1 VFLLFFLLH
10 QWRLYF
16 FVVSTSDVL
25 ETALILGLIHIGVF
39 FAAKLI
45 VRKSWKAAFVT
56 FIATFLL
63 LYINPVLSF
72 LKLWNI
78 ASDLGFQSL
87 IAIVFS
93 GISIFII
100 KKVGRPFHKFLN
112 FLTITLVI
120 LVFLE
125 VILILLQ
132 TSRSPSIV
140 SFDTQLKA
148 SKGLKLPSVYV
159 IVFDEYAGSESLK
172 ENFSYDNSTHIRSLQ
187 DRGFNIVRGA
197 VSNYRHTV
205 LSVPSTFN
213 CNYISTPSGLVPH
226 GEDVFEMGL
235 DEMFNNH
242 TFKVFKKLGY
252 QTFNFSPF
260 EINKNPASYKTSF
273 LPQGSLLMLHTSLIA
288 KLWVSLP
295 SKLAIWS
302 KKKEWIESFYY
313 NKAVEQNRLVDEML
327 STTKFHKSQP
337 VFCYLH
343 LMLPHS
349 PYLYDSTGKINTA
362 YLSKTKPSVAE
373 QKAAYI
379 QSLSYANKEMLYI
392 FDMLRKETNREAV
405 IIMMSDHG
413 YKSIPF
419 GKNNLTQ
426 FNCFNAVYWPGNESG
441 LWYDGMSNVN
451 QFRILINAIT
461 ESNIPLLKDSI
472 IQN

>member
-1 VFLLFFLLH
+1 
-10 QWRLYF
+10 
-16 FVVSTSDVL
+16 
-25 ETALILGLIHIGVF
+25 
-39 FAAKLI
+39 
-45 VRKSWKAAFVT
+45 
-56 FIATFLL
+56 
-63 LYINPVLSF
+63 
-72 LKLWNI
+72 
-78 ASDLGFQSL
+78 
-87 IAIVFS
+87 
-93 GISIFII
+93 
-100 KKVGRPFHKFLN
+100 
-112 FLTITLVI
+112 
-120 LVFLE
+120 
-125 VILILLQ
+125 
-132 TSRSPSIV
+132 
-140 SFDTQLKA
+140 
-148 SKGLKLPSVYV
+148 
-159 IVFDEYAGSESLK
+159 
-172 ENFSYDNSTHIRSLQ
+172 
-187 DRGFNIVRGA
+187 
-197 VSNYRHTV
+197 
-205 LSVPSTFN
+205 
-213 CNYISTPSGLVPH
+213 
-226 GEDVFEMGL
+226 
-235 DEMFNNH
+235 
-242 TFKVFKKLGY
+242 
-252 QTFNFSPF
+252 
-260 EINKNPASYKTSF
+260 
-273 LPQGSLLMLHTSLIA
+273 MLHTSLIA